1 MAHVELVAER
11 EGTVALK
18 LLREFDWCLWSMWA
32 VALPALEAHLRVTG
46 AIAAVANHVKYV
58 LFGHSA
64 LRRPPLAGV
73 VVRAVDVQ
81 VVIDVDLHSEAL
93 SP

>member
-1 MAHVELVAER
+1 MAHVELIAER

-18 LLREFDWCLWSMWA
+18 LLREFDWCVRSMWP
-32 VALPALEAHLRVTG
+32 VALPTLEAHLRVTG
-46 AIAAVANHVKYV
+46 AIATVANHVQYI
-58 LFGHSA
+58 LLSHTT
-64 LRRPPLAGV
+64 LLHPPLARV

-81 VVIDVDLHSEAL
+81 VVIDVDLHSVAL